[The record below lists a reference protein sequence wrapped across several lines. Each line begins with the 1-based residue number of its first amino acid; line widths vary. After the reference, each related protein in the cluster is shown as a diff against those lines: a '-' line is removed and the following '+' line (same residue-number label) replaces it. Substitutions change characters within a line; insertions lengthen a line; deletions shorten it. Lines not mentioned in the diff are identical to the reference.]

1 MKRTAAISLL
11 LFSVISFGQTKT
23 NKFLTSKYTG
33 TYAYGRDIEKER
45 IGTIFIFPETDTTI
59 LFYIDLNRGAPS
71 YNMGSLYGRV
81 KIVSNKGTFSTSFDS
96 SNKGCKWTFLF
107 SKNNLTIKTVDE
119 QDYCGFGYAV
129 FADGVFKRTSNRIIS
144 SFEDMEGKK
153 IYFTKTKPEDYY
165 KE

>member
-1 MKRTAAISLL
+1 MKRTAFIALL
-11 LFSVISFGQTKT
+11 FFSVICVGQTMTHKL
-23 NKFLTSKYTG
+23 LTSKYAG
-33 TYAYGRDIEKER
+33 KYAYGRDIEKER

-81 KIVSNKGTFSTSFDS
+81 KILNSTGTLSTSFDS
-96 SNKGCKWTFLF
+96 SSKGCKWTFHF
-107 SKNNLTIKTVDE
+107 SKDNLTITTIDGR
-119 QDYCGFGYAV
+119 DDCGFGFAV
-129 FADGVFKRTSNRIIS
+129 IADGVFKRTSNKIIS

-153 IYFTKTKPEDYY
+153 IYFIKTKPEDYY